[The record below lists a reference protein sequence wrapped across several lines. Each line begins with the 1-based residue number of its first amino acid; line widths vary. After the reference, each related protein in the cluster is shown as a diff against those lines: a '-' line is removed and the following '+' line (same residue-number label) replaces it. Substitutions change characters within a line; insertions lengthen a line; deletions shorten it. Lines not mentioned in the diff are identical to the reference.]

1 MLNQIFA
8 KGIIKDVTSSDY
20 PGFTGLFASAVM
32 LIVFAAVL
40 ILKIIE
46 VESQYVG
53 VGRCSV
59 FNTSSTR

>member
-1 MLNQIFA
+1 ME
-8 KGIIKDVTSSDY
+8 DVTSSDY

-53 VGRCSV
+53 V
-59 FNTSSTR
+59 

>member
-20 PGFTGLFASAVM
+20 PGFTGLFPSAVM

-53 VGRCSV
+53 V
-59 FNTSSTR
+59 